1 MPAGVLGFLSA
12 LDPTTVFGT
21 LGGGGILGFVGA
33 KFHKLD
39 AEVQECRK
47 RDANIVVVMAGVQLL
62 VGKLERDDPESVEL
76 RMFGDLLNR
85 KLGPPPS
92 VDDFADLV
100 KRLDEVDRVKDRDAD

>member
-1 MPAGVLGFLSA
+1 MPGILDLITTF
-12 LDPTTVFGT
+12 DPTTVIGT

-39 AEVQECRK
+39 VEVQECRK

-62 VGKLERDDPESVEL
+62 VGKLERDDPDSIEL

-85 KLGPPPS
+85 RLGPPPS

-100 KRLDEVDRVKDRDAD
+100 SRIDEADKAKPRDPD